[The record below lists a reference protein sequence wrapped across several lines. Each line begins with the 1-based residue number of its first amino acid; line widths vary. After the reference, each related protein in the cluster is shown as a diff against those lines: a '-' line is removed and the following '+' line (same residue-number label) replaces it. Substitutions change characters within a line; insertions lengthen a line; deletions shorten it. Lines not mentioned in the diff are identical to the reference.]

1 MENEKK
7 KILLVEDDKMICSM
21 YKTKLEQEK
30 FEITTAED
38 GAKGLD
44 MAVQIMPDLILLDII
59 LPQIDGFAVLQELK
73 LGAKTKNIPVIML
86 TNLGTSDDKAK
97 AEQYGSDG
105 YIVKSENT
113 PAQICEYVKKQFIS

>member
-1 MENEKK
+1 MEMEKK
-7 KILLVEDDKMICSM
+7 KILLVEDDKMISSM

-30 FEITTAED
+30 FEVITAED

-44 MAVQIMPDLILLDII
+44 TAVQIIPDLILLDII

-73 LGAKTKNIPVIML
+73 LGAKTKDIPVIML

-105 YIVKSENT
+105 YIVKSEST
-113 PAQICEYVKKQFIS
+113 PAQICEYVKKQFN